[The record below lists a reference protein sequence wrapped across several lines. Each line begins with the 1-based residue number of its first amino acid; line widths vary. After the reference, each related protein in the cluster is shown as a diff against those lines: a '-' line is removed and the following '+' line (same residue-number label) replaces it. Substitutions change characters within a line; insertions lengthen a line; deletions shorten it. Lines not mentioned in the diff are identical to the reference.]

1 MKAFYERIFNIYYRC
16 CKGKYYMNKYSIIG
30 IASIAGLVLGIG
42 MSLVAIDNAFAQ
54 ATARAKNNCPQGGIN
69 VAGCVSA
76 SVAAELE
83 CIQANVA
90 VVGNNRDNR
99 NC

>member
-1 MKAFYERIFNIYYRC
+1 MIESSAFISDVVMVILE
-16 CKGKYYMNKYSIIG
+16 MNKYSIIG

-54 ATARAKNNCPQGGIN
+54 ATARAKNDCTQRGIN

>member
-1 MKAFYERIFNIYYRC
+1 MNESSTFIIDVAKSSYD
-16 CKGKYYMNKYSIIG
+16 MNKYSIIG

-42 MSLVAIDNAFAQ
+42 MSLVATDNAFAQ
-54 ATARAKNNCPQGGIN
+54 ATARAKNDCPGGEALVN
-69 VAGCVSA
+69 ACVAAG
-76 SVAAELE
+76 VAAELE

-90 VVGNNRDNR
+90 VVGNNRDNK